1 MANKLDSNQ
10 RLAKSVS
17 RKIESSSKSDDFDYD
32 YEEEQEYEET
42 DNVTEQVMQLYGKEY
57 DYSSLSVAELNIFLQ
72 YALNA
77 YKEGNFSALHPDNLP
92 IDLKIKLNSLPIIE
106 VEETSTKKFKEKNNK
121 KEKVEKQYN
130 WNHNFTLPSSEK
142 SPNGIIVE
150 ADINGCPNDV
160 VDFVE
165 KLFGSYILL
174 AEKNGLKVEFAE
186 TSDKKISIL
195 VNGDNASDIFKFEK
209 GLHYIKDKNFAT
221 NILISVFPQIDE
233 KAVDV
238 NIDPGDLKI
247 DVYRSS
253 GAGGQH
259 INKTSSAVR
268 ITHLPTGIVVACQQE
283 RSQFQNKEKAMQMLK
298 SKLVALEEQR
308 KNESILNER
317 LDGIDTSKVRTYDLN
332 NNTLTDHRIGF
343 RIGIEQGINK
353 LDFRKVTRK
362 LQEAYEKATQNLAK
376 GEER

>member
-106 VEETSTKKFKEKNNK
+106 EIETSSKKTKEKNNK
-121 KEKVEKQYN
+121 KEKTEKQYN
-130 WNHNFTLPSSEK
+130 WNYNFTLPSSEK

-160 VDFVE
+160 VEFVE
-165 KLFGSYILL
+165 ELFGSYILL

-195 VNGDNASDIFKFEK
+195 VNGEDALDIFKFEK
-209 GLHYIKDKNFAT
+209 GLHYVKDKNFT
-221 NILISVFPQIDE
+221 SNILISVFPQIDE
-233 KAVDV
+233 KVTEV
-238 NIDPGDLKI
+238 NIDPNDLKI

-308 KNESILNER
+308 KNESMLNER
-317 LDGIDTSKVRTYDLN
+317 LDGIDTNKIRTYDLN

-362 LQEAYEKATQNLAK
+362 LQEVYEKAIQNIAK
-376 GEER
+376 NEER